1 MLGAVAGGL
10 LLGAGGISG
19 LGARGVELL
28 AGAEFAGAGAEQ
40 LSINLESLTFSL
52 ARTCIRDRYR
62 LICDVYLG
70 SAAFFM

>member
-1 MLGAVAGGL
+1 MLGAAAGGL

-40 LSINLESLTFSL
+40 LSINLES
-52 ARTCIRDRYR
+52 
-62 LICDVYLG
+62 
-70 SAAFFM
+70 